1 MRQTGEPA
9 LQVQELSVALLEKG
23 GWRLPAVRDVSLT
36 VRRGGCTGV
45 IGESGCGKS
54 LTARALLGLLP
65 PGKWAVQGQALL
77 GTEPVP
83 LLDDRGMDRFRGTRM
98 AWIVQDP
105 LSALDPRMTIG
116 AHFTEGCP
124 RRRRPAVL
132 AESAELLR
140 RLYLPDPASVLSAYP
155 FQLSGGMLQR
165 VLIALAIRPRPELL
179 LADEPTTTLDCTTQ
193 YEIVRILGRLQR
205 EEGLSILLISHDL
218 SVISRLADTVYVMYG
233 GEIVEYGDRQ
243 AVLERPLHPYT
254 RGLFRAR
261 PAFSKEPLSVMEGR
275 PPRLEELAQA
285 ECPFRPRCPHAAP
298 GCSAGE
304 RPLEE
309 LEPGH
314 WSRCRTGGDG

>member
-23 GWRLPAVRDVSLT
+23 GRRLPAVRNVNLA

-77 GTEPVP
+77 GAEPIP

-98 AWIVQDP
+98 AWVVQDP

-124 RRRRPAVL
+124 RRQRHAIL

-165 VLIALAIRPRPELL
+165 VLIALAIRPGPELL
-179 LADEPTTTLDCTTQ
+179 LADEPTTALDCTTQ

-233 GEIVEYGDRQ
+233 GEIVECGNKKS
-243 AVLERPLHPYT
+243 VLEHPLHPYT

-261 PAFSKEPLSVMEGR
+261 PAFSKRPLAVMEGR
-275 PPRLEELAQA
+275 PPRLEELTQA
-285 ECPFRPRCPHAAP
+285 GCSFLPRCPHAGP
-298 GCSAGE
+298 GCSAGGT
-304 RPLEE
+304 PLEE
-309 LEPGH
+309 REPGH
-314 WSRCRTGGDG
+314 WSRCQAGGDG